1 MPAQKSISTWTL
13 VTAVVGVLAL
23 IIALPTNW
31 KPWAPAFLKPELH
44 LGLDLAGG
52 TQLDFRISEDEINER
67 EQRLSNEIADLAAT
81 GNDNAKLNA
90 KRFELQSIKLQHSTI
105 VEAIRT
111 VLERRIN
118 SLGVSEATI
127 TPSYFG
133 NEKHLLVECPGV
145 VDIARCI
152 ATVGKTIQLE
162 FKEEFSG
169 NPEEYAKDVRA
180 SADKIF
186 KQVTT
191 GTGNLRTVGQDMSST
206 LGVSYFDDQTVF
218 VSSLP
223 KGLEQLA
230 NRKVTDGPIK
240 VESSTQTAMQ
250 AEDGSTQIRDIKGI
264 YIAQLLSGKTPG
276 ENVLTNPTD
285 AFDALK
291 AASPSDTTVEHKQG
305 VVLSTLPQYLQ
316 TPFSTMQIGGIQ
328 TVTIDATQSAV
339 AYLVGRVEGTAEMTA
354 SHILV
359 QYKGASL
366 ADAGVTRT
374 KTEALTRIREIKK
387 NLDAAS
393 GKNFEELARKD
404 SDGPSK
410 NKAGSLGVVKAG
422 TISAEFDA
430 AAFKLAQGQISDV
443 VETPYGFHII
453 RADKA
458 ATTPA
463 TTVSYD
469 LLTIKGPDAAARA
482 TAASEKVQKGEVK
495 RIEDQISIRGMFF
508 SLEPT
513 GWQDTE
519 LDGKHFL
526 SAAVTTDQ
534 FGLPEVQIQF
544 DEEGGK
550 LFQALTK
557 RNVNKQIA
565 IFVGGELVSAPNV
578 QGEIV
583 GQSAVINGIGSFEN
597 GRRLAQDLNTG
608 AIPAPIFLSGQ
619 STVEAT
625 LGADALQQSIY
636 AGFVGLVILALAMI
650 LIYRMLGVAA
660 VLALGFCVVLFVAS
674 LKLPLLLISNQYV
687 VLSLAGIAGIIL
699 SIGMAVDANVL
710 VFERIKEEMR
720 KGKTFKTAMDVGFK
734 RAWPSIR
741 DGNAST
747 LITAAILF
755 TIGTSIIRGFSVTL
769 VMGIL
774 ISLFTALIVTRWI
787 VSHLA
792 KSPLLQR
799 PEMIGVKVDKPQE

>member
-1 MPAQKSISTWTL
+1 MPAPKRFSNWSIATM
-13 VTAVVGVLAL
+13 VVGVLAL
-23 IIALPTNW
+23 IIAIPTSW

-67 EQRLSNEIADLAAT
+67 EAQLNKEIAELSAS
-81 GNDNAKLNA
+81 GNDATKLNA
-90 KRFELQSIKLQHSTI
+90 KRFELASIKQQHSTL
-105 VEAIRT
+105 VEAIRM

-169 NPEEYAKDVRA
+169 NADEYAKGIRA
-180 SADKIF
+180 KADSVF

-191 GTGNLRTVGQDMSST
+191 GTGNLRNVGQDMSST
-206 LGVSYFDDQTVF
+206 LGISYFDDQSVF
-218 VSSLP
+218 VSGLP

-230 NRKVTDGPIK
+230 NRKVTDPPIR
-240 VESSTQTAMQ
+240 VEGSTQTTV
-250 AEDGSTQIRDIKGI
+250 ETQQGTQLREIKGI
-264 YIAQLLSGKTPG
+264 YIVQLIDPRKPG
-276 ENVLTNPTD
+276 ENALTDPRL

-291 AASPSDTTVEHKQG
+291 DASPADTTVDHKLN
-305 VVLSTLPQYLQ
+305 VVMSSLPQYLQ
-316 TPFSTMQIGGIQ
+316 TPLTTMQIGAMQ
-328 TVTIDATQSAV
+328 AVTIDKDQSAAV
-339 AYLVGRVEGTAEMTA
+339 YLSARVEGIAEMTA

-359 QYKGASL
+359 QYKGASR

-374 KTEALTRIREIKK
+374 KAEALTRATELKK
-387 NLDAAS
+387 QLDAAG
-393 GKNFEELARKD
+393 GKNFDELARKD

-410 NKAGSLGVVKAG
+410 DKAGSLGVIKAG
-422 TISAEFDA
+422 TISPEFDA
-430 AAFKLAQGQISDV
+430 VAFKLAQGQISAV
-443 VETPYGFHII
+443 VETPFGFHII

-463 TTVSYD
+463 TTLSFD
-469 LLTIKGPDAAARA
+469 QLTIKAPDAMARA
-482 TAASEKVQKGEVK
+482 TAAIDKVQKGEVK
-495 RIEDQISIRGMFF
+495 RTEDRIGIRGMFF

-526 SAAVTTDQ
+526 SAAVTTDNL
-534 FGLPEVQIQF
+534 GLPEVQIQF

-578 QGEIV
+578 SSEIV
-583 GQSAVINGIGSFEN
+583 GQSAVINGIGTLEN

-608 AIPAPIFLSGQ
+608 AIPAPIYLSGQ

-636 AGFVGLVILALAMI
+636 AGLVGLIILALAMI
-650 LIYRMLGVAA
+650 FIYRMLGVVAVAA
-660 VLALGFCVVLFVAS
+660 LAFCVVLFVAM
-674 LKLPLLLISNQYV
+674 LKLPLLLVSNAYV

-699 SIGMAVDANVL
+699 AIGMAVDANVL

-720 KGKTFKTAMDVGFK
+720 KGKTFKTSMDVGFK

-747 LITAAILF
+747 LITAGILF
-755 TIGTSIIRGFSVTL
+755 IIGTSIIRGFSVTL

-787 VSHLA
+787 LDRVSR
-792 KSPLLQR
+792 SPLFQR
-799 PEMIGVKVDKPQE
+799 PEMIGVKVEKHQE